1 MLQFT
6 IRRLGSTA
14 FVLFSLTFLTF
25 LVAHLAPGNPVLQM
39 MGNRRDP
46 ARYAELMRQYGL
58 DQPLPVQ
65 YVNYLGGLLHGDL
78 GMSYQF
84 PGRSVAAI
92 LGTGLPVSLR
102 LGLGALLLSTVVGVT
117 LGILAALRR
126 NGWLDRMIMVV
137 MLGLYSI
144 PSFVLIALLVWLNI
158 LLYHAGLPALPVAG
172 LGSPASWVLP
182 IFVLAASSMGY
193 TTRLTR
199 SSLLE
204 VLGQDYI
211 RTARAKGL
219 TQRVIVAVHALRN
232 AVLPLLTVLG
242 PSVAFLVTGAF
253 VVEKLFN
260 LPGVGYITIQS
271 IGQRDYPVIQATT
284 ILLGL
289 AVVVMNLITDFL
301 YTVFDPRI
309 RADSGR

>member
-1 MLQFT
+1 MLRFFV
-6 IRRLGSTA
+6 RRLGSTL
-14 FVLFSLTFLTF
+14 FVLFSLTLLTF

-39 MGNRRDP
+39 LGNRHDP
-46 ARYAELMRQYGL
+46 ERYAELMHQYGL
-58 DQPLPVQ
+58 DLPLWQQ
-65 YVNYLGGLLHGDL
+65 YLAYIAGLLHGDL

-84 PGRSVAAI
+84 PGRSVADI
-92 LGTGLPVSLR
+92 LGHGLPVSLR
-102 LGLGALLLSTVVGVT
+102 LGLGALLLSTAVGVP
-117 LGILAALRR
+117 LGMVAALHR
-126 NGWLDRMIMVV
+126 NGPLDRLIMSA

-144 PSFVLIALLVWLNI
+144 PSFVLIGLLVWLNI
-158 LLYHAGLPALPVAG
+158 TLYKAHLPAFPVAE
-172 LGSPASWVLP
+172 LDQPASWVLP

-193 TTRLTR
+193 TARLTR
-199 SSLLE
+199 GALLE
-204 VLGQDYI
+204 VLAQDYM

-219 TQRVIVAVHALRN
+219 APRVVFGVHGLRN

-289 AVVVMNLITDFL
+289 AVVLMNLLTDFL

-309 RADSGR
+309 SRGG